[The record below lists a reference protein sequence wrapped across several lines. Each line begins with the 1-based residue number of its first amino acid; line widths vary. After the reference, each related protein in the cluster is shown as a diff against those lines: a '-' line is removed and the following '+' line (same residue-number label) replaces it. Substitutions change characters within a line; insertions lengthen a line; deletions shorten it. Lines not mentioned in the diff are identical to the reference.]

1 MGGRSGGI
9 LLPLYFALFAV
20 SPGSLMRRILAAAFA
35 ALVAVTSAFA
45 ADAFPNRPVRLIVPY
60 PAGGPNDVLARM
72 IGGKLAEGWG
82 HQVVIDNRPGAGGNL
97 AVEVA
102 SRAAAD
108 GYTMILPAMA
118 YAVNPSLYTRV
129 PYTFEQFTPVTIAAH
144 GPLVLVVTPGSGIN
158 SVKDLIAAAKAK
170 PGQLQYAS
178 GGNGSSLHLAG
189 ELFKYTAGVDVL
201 HIPYKGTNDFIPDL
215 LSGRV
220 PISFS
225 SPLVMAGHVKSG
237 KLRALAVTSAK
248 RVAGWDVPTIA
259 EAGVKGYEM
268 DAWYAIL
275 VPAGTPQP
283 LVTLLHKSIADALRA
298 RDVQERLSSLGMEGV
313 GSAPAQASKYIAA
326 EAQKWNKVAKAA
338 NIRAD

>member
-1 MGGRSGGI
+1 MTK
-9 LLPLYFALFAV
+9 
-20 SPGSLMRRILAAAFA
+20 LAALAIAAIAFLPA
-35 ALVAVTSAFA
+35 AVHA
-45 ADAFPNRPVRLIVPY
+45 ADTYPNRPVRLIVPY

-72 IGGKLAEGWG
+72 VGGKLGEAWSQ
-82 HQVVIDNRPGAGGNL
+82 QVVIDNRAGAGGNL

-102 SRAAAD
+102 SRAVPD

-118 YAVNPSLYTRV
+118 YAVNPSLYSKV
-129 PYTFEQFTPVTIAAH
+129 PYTFDQFTPVSIVAK
-144 GPLVLVVTPGSGIN
+144 GPLVLVVTPSAGIN
-158 SVKDLIAAAKAK
+158 SVKELIAAAKAK
-170 PGQLQYAS
+170 PGALQYAS

-189 ELFKYTAGVDVL
+189 ELFKYMAGVDIL
-201 HIPYKGTNDFIPDL
+201 HVPYKGTNDFIPDL

-225 SPLVMAGHVKSG
+225 SPLIMAGHVKAG
-237 KLRALAVTSAK
+237 RLKAIGVTSAK

-275 VPAGTPQP
+275 VPAGMPPAILAQ
-283 LVTLLHKSIADALRA
+283 LNKNIVQALHAP
-298 RDVQERLSSLGMEGV
+298 DVQEKLSGLGMEAV
-313 GSAPAQASKYIAA
+313 GTSPADASKYIAA
-326 EAQKWNKVAKAA
+326 EAAKWNKVAKAA

>member
-1 MGGRSGGI
+1 MSR
-9 LLPLYFALFAV
+9 LFALA
-20 SPGSLMRRILAAAFA
+20 LA
-35 ALVAVTSAFA
+35 ALVVAPVAAVA
-45 ADAFPNRPVRLIVPY
+45 AETYPNRPVRLIVPY

-72 IGGKLAEGWG
+72 IGGKLGDMWG
-82 HQVVIDNRPGAGGNL
+82 QQVVIDNRAGAGGNL

-118 YAVNPSLYTRV
+118 YAVNPSLYTKV
-129 PYTFEQFTPVTIAAH
+129 PYTFDQFTPVSIVAK
-144 GPLVLVVTPGSGIN
+144 GPLILVVTPSSGIN
-158 SVKDLIAAAKAK
+158 SVKDLLAAAKAK
-170 PGQLQYAS
+170 PGALQYAS

-189 ELFKYTAGVDVL
+189 ELFKYMAGVDLL

-225 SPLVMAGHVKSG
+225 SPLIMAGHVKAG
-237 KLRALAVTSAK
+237 RLRAIGVTSAK

-259 EAGVKGYEM
+259 EAGLKGYEM

-275 VPAGTPQP
+275 IPAGAPAAMLAQ
-283 LVTLLHKSIADALRA
+283 LNKNIVQALQAPEVREKLA
-298 RDVQERLSSLGMEGV
+298 SLGMEAV
-313 GSAPAQASKYIAA
+313 GTSPQEAAKYIAA
-326 EAQKWNKVAKAA
+326 EAAKWNKVAKAA

>member
-1 MGGRSGGI
+1 MSK
-9 LLPLYFALFAV
+9 LFAAA
-20 SPGSLMRRILAAAFA
+20 LLALAAAPA
-35 ALVAVTSAFA
+35 GAFA
-45 ADAFPNRPVRLIVPY
+45 ADAFPVRPVRLMVPY

-72 IGGKLAEGWG
+72 VGGKLGDGWG
-82 HQVVIDNRPGAGGNL
+82 QQVVIENRPGAGGNL
-97 AVEVA
+97 AMELA
-102 SRAAAD
+102 SRAAPD
-108 GYTMILPAMA
+108 GYTMVLPAMA
-118 YAVNPSLYTRV
+118 YAVNPMIYSKV
-129 PYTFEQFTPVTIAAH
+129 PYTYDQFTPVSIVAK
-144 GPLVLVVTPGSGIN
+144 GPLVLVVTPTAGIN

-189 ELFKYTAGVDVL
+189 ELFKYMAGVDML

-225 SPLVMAGHVKSG
+225 SPLVMQAHVKAGRLKALGMTSVKRASG
-237 KLRALAVTSAK
+237 WS
-248 RVAGWDVPTIA
+248 DVPTIS

-275 VPAGTPQP
+275 VPAGTPQAVVGQ
-283 LVTLLHKSIADALRA
+283 LNKSIATALHA
-298 RDVQERLSSLGMEGV
+298 ADLQEKLSGLGMEGV
-313 GSAPAQASKYIAA
+313 ASSPADALKYINA
-326 EAQKWNKVAKAA
+326 ERDKWGKVVKAA

>member
-1 MGGRSGGI
+1 
-9 LLPLYFALFAV
+9 
-20 SPGSLMRRILAAAFA
+20 MRDMFMRKLAALSLCIA
-35 ALVAVTSAFA
+35 AAVPAAATA
-45 ADAFPNRPVRLIVPY
+45 ADVFPNRPVRLIVPY

-72 IGGKLAEGWG
+72 VGNKLGDAWG

-102 SRAAAD
+102 SRAAPD

-118 YAVNPSLYTRV
+118 YAVNPSLYTKV
-129 PYTFEQFTPVTIAAH
+129 PYTFEHFAVVTIVAR
-144 GPLVLVVTPGSGIN
+144 GPLVLVVTPSAGLS
-158 SVKDLIAAAKAK
+158 SVKELIAMAKAK

-189 ELFKYTAGVDVL
+189 ELFKYTAGVDIL

-225 SPLVMAGHVKSG
+225 SPLIMASHVKAG
-237 KLRALAVTSAK
+237 RLKALAVTSAK
-248 RVAGWDVPTIA
+248 RVPGWDVPTIA
-259 EAGVKGYEM
+259 EEGVKGYEM

-283 LVTLLHKSIADALRA
+283 IVTQLNKSISQVLHAA
-298 RDVQERLSSLGMEGV
+298 DVQEKLSSLGMIAV
-313 GSAPAQASKYIAA
+313 GNSPQEAAKYITA
-326 EAQKWNKVAKAA
+326 EAGKWNKVARAA

>member
-1 MGGRSGGI
+1 MRTLSAAVLAAI
-9 LLPLYFALFAV
+9 LVAP
-20 SPGSLMRRILAAAFA
+20 AAAFA
-35 ALVAVTSAFA
+35 AE
-45 ADAFPNRPVRLIVPY
+45 AFPTRPVRLIVPY

-72 IGGKLAEGWG
+72 IGGKLGEAWG
-82 HQVVIDNRPGAGGNL
+82 QQVVIDNRPGAGGNL

-102 SRAAAD
+102 SRAAPD

-118 YAVNPSLYTRV
+118 YAVNPSLYSKV
-129 PYTFEQFTPVTIAAH
+129 PYTFEQFTPVTIPAH
-144 GPLVLVVTPGSGIN
+144 GPLVLVVTPGTGIN

-189 ELFKYTAGVDVL
+189 ELFKYTASVDLL
-201 HIPYKGTNDFIPDL
+201 HIPYKGTNDLIPDL

-220 PISFS
+220 PISFA
-225 SPLVMAGHVKSG
+225 SPLIMVGHVKSG
-237 KLRALAVTSAK
+237 KLRALAVTSAR

-275 VPAGTPQP
+275 VPAGTPQAI
-283 LVTLLHKSIADALRA
+283 VVQLHRNIADSLRA
-298 RDVQERLSSLGMEGV
+298 KDVQEKLTGLGMQAG
-313 GSAPAQASKYIAA
+313 GSAPAETARYIAA

>member
-1 MGGRSGGI
+1 MKKV
-9 LLPLYFALFAV
+9 AT
-20 SPGSLMRRILAAAFA
+20 LAIAAIA
-35 ALVAVTSAFA
+35 SISAPVTA
-45 ADAFPNRPVRLIVPY
+45 ADVFPSRPVRLIVPY

-72 IGGKLAEGWG
+72 LAGKLGEAWG
-82 HQVVIDNRPGAGGNL
+82 QQVVIDNRPGAGGNL

-102 SRAAAD
+102 SRASPD

-118 YAVNPSLYTRV
+118 YAVNPSLYTKV
-129 PYTFEQFTPVTIAAH
+129 PYAFEQFTPVTIVAR
-144 GPLVLVVTPGSGIN
+144 GPLVLVVTPNAGIS
-158 SVKDLIAAAKAK
+158 SVKDLIAAARAK

-189 ELFKYTAGVDVL
+189 ELFKYMAGVDIL

-225 SPLVMAGHVKSG
+225 SPLIMAGHVKAG
-237 KLRALAVTSAK
+237 RLKALGVTSAK
-248 RVAGWDVPTIA
+248 RVTGWDVPAIG

-275 VPAGTPQP
+275 VPAGAPAAVVAD
-283 LVTLLHKSIADALRA
+283 LNRKIAQALRA
-298 RDVQERLSSLGMEGV
+298 ADVQEKLSSLGMEPV
-313 GSAPAQASKYIAA
+313 GSSPQDAANYIAA
-326 EAQKWNKVAKAA
+326 EERKWNKVARAA